1 MGAGLMESGGFLKET
16 IPQLDGRCPDQD
28 DDDDDTDNDNDNDN
42 DDEYFDFNC
51 ALYYISQLLCVHSL

>member
-1 MGAGLMESGGFLKET
+1 MKKTTPYE
-16 IPQLDGRCPDQD
+16 D
-28 DDDDDTDNDNDNDN
+28 DHRHDHTNDHDNDNNNDNDNDN